1 MGTSKKEEFMA
12 SESNGG
18 NFLAGL
24 LVGAALGAIAALLLA
39 PKSGKELRESL
50 AEEGK
55 KLRDRAMDEGRRFV
69 ETAEVPEAVRK
80 AAQSVKEAIGS

>member
-12 SESNGG
+12 SEGNGG
-18 NFLAGL
+18 NFFAGF

-39 PKSGKELRESL
+39 PKSGRELRESL

-55 KLRDRAMDEGRRFV
+55 KLRDRAVDEGRRFV
-69 ETAEVPEAVRK
+69 ETTDVPEAVRK
-80 AAQSVKEAIGS
+80 AAKSVKEAIGT